1 MISLYDQASVD
12 AALAASLDP
21 QLHKLLADRVHDAR
35 ATGLIRMTH
44 FLVVEPGDSEDDIV
58 EVLGMSPLT
67 SPLDGAKYG
76 SPSFQPWWDY
86 LEFHPGEPGYY
97 EMVICVGNSGW
108 AAIVLIRGKGV
119 LPELLDLCRTYA
131 EGVPA

>member
-1 MISLYDQASVD
+1 MTAGSRPDPKELRRLVVVPDNR
-12 AALAASLDP
+12 AASIL
-21 QLHKLLADRVHDAR
+21 
-35 ATGLIRMTH
+35 
-44 FLVVEPGDSEDDIV
+44 V